1 MSSDRRLPAE
11 RPDSHFL
18 NSTRR
23 VAADSLLFGCEK
35 MTSSTA
41 RIAVKLH
48 KNVTLVRTTEPV
60 LAEELLARKTLAR
73 WVVGRLSDTVLLVQP
88 DEADVVIEE
97 LRRMGHTP
105 RVVR

>member
-1 MSSDRRLPAE
+1 MPA
-11 RPDSHFL
+11 PS
-18 NSTRR
+18 
-23 VAADSLLFGCEK
+23 
-35 MTSSTA
+35 M

-48 KNVTLVRTTEPV
+48 KQVSLIRTAEPI

-73 WVVGRLSDTVLLVQP
+73 MVVGRLSETVLLVHAEEE
-88 DEADVVIEE
+88 EALLEE